1 MKEGGR
7 LLRIIPNVSPLCCHT
22 TEARASHLPPLRSGR
37 AFSCEAKGIISSVAP
52 SSSSSSLLPLPLS
65 FSTRT
70 RTEPER
76 TEGRAAAAVCRSEPE
91 LVCRRRFNA
100 KSRAALE
107 GRILHAW
114 QVHVHPCL
122 ASNSSTPDDPEWR
135 SPSLISHNTETGEPF
150 VLFAIEFRRQAGRRQ
165 AGRREEGAAQSVMAN
180 WVCCGLRKSSS
191 KHSSHSCRDGPA
203 APPLPPPR
211 LTTQMREREE

>member
-1 MKEGGR
+1 MC
-7 LLRIIPNVSPLCCHT
+7 LRCVVTRPRR
-22 TEARASHLPPLRSGR
+22 EPPTSLRSGLVGR
-37 AFSCEAKGIISSVAP
+37 FHVKRKVSFRRWP
-52 SSSSSSLLPLPLS
+52 HLLLPSPPLLLLPLS

-150 VLFAIEFRRQAGRRQ
+150 VLFAIEFRRQAGRQ
-165 AGRREEGAAQSVMAN
+165 AGG
-180 WVCCGLRKSSS
+180 RK
-191 KHSSHSCRDGPA
+191 
-203 APPLPPPR
+203 APRNLLWPIGFVAD
-211 LTTQMREREE
+211 